1 MPREVAMA
9 PPCALSTVGIISK
22 VSWLPAV
29 KVMATKNFPVNAR
42 ITRGREDS
50 DPATD
55 SP

>member
-1 MPREVAMA
+1 MPRDVAIA

-29 KVMATKNFPVNAR
+29 SVMATKNFPVSAK

-50 DPATD
+50 DPVT
-55 SP
+55 